1 MYCQT
6 LRPPRLSHRP
16 DEPPSAPLKPPLGGI
31 MLKVRYLTALAIAA
45 PLVAQTP
52 ERHTLR
58 GDRVAIYDL
67 VGDVRIVEGTGRDV
81 VVEVTR
87 EGADASQLRV
97 EAGDVGGVQT
107 LRVIFPFDRVHYGD
121 NRHGDSQSNFR
132 VRDDGT
138 FGESYGGRR
147 IQISS
152 RSGADAAANLVV
164 RVPSGTRLELK
175 LGAGGV
181 TAAGT
186 RADLDLYVIAAD
198 VTLTGTRGAVRVES
212 ASGSVEATD
221 TEGNLDIDTA
231 SGSVELLRVRAPD
244 LRIDTGS
251 GEVRCQ
257 DVTADRV
264 EIDTGSGSVDLGRA
278 TAQSIRVDVGSGSVD
293 VAVTR
298 EAKDV
303 YVDTGSGSVTLR
315 VSESIGAEV
324 DLETGS
330 GDIDSDVPIT
340 IQGQARGE
348 LRGRIGDGAARIRV
362 STGSGGIRIRR
373 A

>member
-1 MYCQT
+1 M
-6 LRPPRLSHRP
+6 LRL
-16 DEPPSAPLKPPLGGI
+16 
-31 MLKVRYLTALAIAA
+31 RYLAALAIAA

-58 GDRVAIYDL
+58 GNRVAIYDL

-81 VVEVTR
+81 IVEVTR
-87 EGADASQLRV
+87 QGSDASQLRV
-97 EAGDVGGVQT
+97 ETGDIGGVPT
-107 LRVIFPFDRVHYGD
+107 LRVIFPFDRISYSSD
-121 NRHGDSQSNFR
+121 KHGDSHSNLR

-138 FGESYGGRR
+138 FGEGSGGRR
-147 IQISS
+147 VTIST
-152 RSGADAAANLVV
+152 RSGAEAVADLVV
-164 RVPSGTRLELK
+164 RVPSGTALDLN
-175 LGAGGV
+175 LGVGSV
-181 TAAGT
+181 AAEGT
-186 RADLDLYVIAAD
+186 RADLDLDVIAAD
-198 VTLTGTRGAVRVES
+198 VSLKGTRGAVRIES
-212 ASGSVEATD
+212 ASGSVDAQD

-251 GEVRCQ
+251 GQVRCE

-264 EIDTGSGSVDLGRA
+264 EIDTGSGGVELGRA

-293 VAVTR
+293 VSVSR

-315 VSESIGAEV
+315 VPESIGAEV
-324 DLETGS
+324 DLDTGS

-340 IQGQARGE
+340 IRGQSRGE
-348 LRGRIGDGAARIRV
+348 LRGQIGDGTARIRV

>member
-1 MYCQT
+1 M
-6 LRPPRLSHRP
+6 LRVPYF
-16 DEPPSAPLKPPLGGI
+16 AA
-31 MLKVRYLTALAIAA
+31 VVIAA

-81 VVEVTR
+81 VVEVIR
-87 EGADASQLRV
+87 QGSDASQLRI
-97 EAGDVGGVQT
+97 ESDEIGGVPT
-107 LRVIFPFDRVHYGD
+107 LRVIFPFDRVRYRD
-121 NRHGDSQSNFR
+121 NRHSHSNTTFR
-132 VRDDGT
+132 LRDDGT
-138 FGESYGGRR
+138 FGERYGGRR
-147 IQISS
+147 IEIST
-152 RSGADAAANLVV
+152 RSGADAAADLVV
-164 RVPSGTRLELK
+164 RVPSGTSVDLN
-175 LGAGGV
+175 LGAGSV
-181 TAAGT
+181 AAEGT
-186 RADLDLYVIAAD
+186 RADLDLEVVAAD

-221 TEGNLDIDTA
+221 TEGNLEIDTA
-231 SGSVELLRVRAPD
+231 SGSIELLRVRSTD
-244 LRIDTGS
+244 LRLDTGS

-257 DVTADRV
+257 DVTADHV
-264 EIDTGSGSVDLGRA
+264 EIDTGSGSVELGRA

-293 VAVTR
+293 VGVTR

-303 YVDTGSGSVTLR
+303 EIDSGSGSVTLR
-315 VSESIGAEV
+315 VPESIGAEV

-330 GDIDSDVPIT
+330 GDIDSDLPIT

-348 LRGRIGDGAARIRV
+348 LRGRIGNGEARIRV